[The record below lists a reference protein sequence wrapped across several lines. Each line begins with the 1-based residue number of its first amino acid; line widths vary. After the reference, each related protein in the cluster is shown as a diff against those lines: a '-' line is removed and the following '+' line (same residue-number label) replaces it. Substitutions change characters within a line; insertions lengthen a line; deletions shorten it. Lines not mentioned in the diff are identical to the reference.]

1 MEQVNKFLGYRTK
14 LLLFP
19 SGTRVAI
26 YNRVSTEKLAQLE
39 AIEHQVIESRQI
51 VEESGLELAFQ
62 YIETESGT
70 SIKNREYYQQMLT
83 DMANDKFDILM
94 IKSQDRM
101 MRDQAEWHLL
111 KRAINKYH
119 KILYFYMDDE
129 IFNQKENGMK
139 HDVQAML
146 DEYES
151 EKKSS
156 KAIHSHNRRQT
167 TYEGQDC
174 LNITRPIYGWDRNV
188 ELDSRGHKKIWFTVN
203 EKEAENIREVCR
215 LVEEGKGFYT
225 IANIMYGNG
234 VLSKPTYGTKPQLPH
249 KISGTAW
256 KKVIRSPLL
265 HGDAV
270 FNKEKTDF
278 YTKDRQKVPQDQWI
292 YRENVITPIL
302 SKEYHQRIIDILD
315 SRSIYYDKDISMKG
329 KHFWSGK
336 IICSKCGKAY
346 YRYPCK
352 SCKTRVL
359 ENWKCSTGIMS
370 GTEGCHNI
378 IIEEN
383 ELRKQL
389 RDTVSEKYQDLYGTI
404 TDGLIEKI
412 IRKIEQGLSGSSLE
426 RDREEVEKELNQQYQ
441 FKNNLFDKL
450 LKNVISDA
458 DFQIYN
464 KKLTETINSLEDKKA
479 ELEKQVDIYKN
490 KEERLIEIRES
501 MKKKAYG
508 KDAISDLIIGCIEK
522 ILVYPSGK
530 LEVMVNKKAMAGK
543 FPIVQYLYSDEQYQF
558 RLVYYRKNIVKQ
570 RREENTLRILEEIS
584 KNGHRTIP
592 EFAEIIGQKY
602 TYTWSIIKDLRQ
614 SGKIEYV
621 KKGFSHEDCYW
632 QIKS

>member
-1 MEQVNKFLGYRTK
+1 
-14 LLLFP
+14 
-19 SGTRVAI
+19 
-26 YNRVSTEKLAQLE
+26 
-39 AIEHQVIESRQI
+39 
-51 VEESGLELAFQ
+51 
-62 YIETESGT
+62 
-70 SIKNREYYQQMLT
+70 
-83 DMANDKFDILM
+83 
-94 IKSQDRM
+94 
-101 MRDQAEWHLL
+101 
-111 KRAINKYH
+111 
-119 KILYFYMDDE
+119 
-129 IFNQKENGMK
+129 
-139 HDVQAML
+139 
-146 DEYES
+146 
-151 EKKSS
+151 
-156 KAIHSHNRRQT
+156 
-167 TYEGQDC
+167 
-174 LNITRPIYGWDRNV
+174 
-188 ELDSRGHKKIWFTVN
+188 
-203 EKEAENIREVCR
+203 
-215 LVEEGKGFYT
+215 
-225 IANIMYGNG
+225 
-234 VLSKPTYGTKPQLPH
+234 
-249 KISGTAW
+249 
-256 KKVIRSPLL
+256 
-265 HGDAV
+265 
-270 FNKEKTDF
+270 
-278 YTKDRQKVPQDQWI
+278 
-292 YRENVITPIL
+292 
-302 SKEYHQRIIDILD
+302 
-315 SRSIYYDKDISMKG
+315 
-329 KHFWSGK
+329 
-336 IICSKCGKAY
+336 
-346 YRYPCK
+346 
-352 SCKTRVL
+352 
-359 ENWKCSTGIMS
+359 MS

-412 IRKIEQGLSGSSLE
+412 IKKIEQGLSGSSLE

-570 RREENTLRILEEIS
+570 RREKNTLRILEEIS
-584 KNGHRTIP
+584 KNGHRTIS

-614 SGKIEYV
+614 NGKIEYV

>member
-174 LNITRPIYGWDRNV
+174 LNITRPVYGWDRNV

-292 YRENVITPIL
+292 YRENDCP
-302 SKEYHQRIIDILD
+302 
-315 SRSIYYDKDISMKG
+315 
-329 KHFWSGK
+329 
-336 IICSKCGKAY
+336 CP
-346 YRYPCK
+346 YRRCFHL
-352 SCKTRVL
+352 R
-359 ENWKCSTGIMS
+359 GDS
-370 GTEGCHNI
+370 GTAGRVGQAGNSSYSGAGSQFVSGCGCGNAKGIHPAG
-378 IIEEN
+378 
-383 ELRKQL
+383 
-389 RDTVSEKYQDLYGTI
+389 RDTDGDPHPHGGQNTGSGTG
-404 TDGLIEKI
+404 TAGRTGEAPCHHDYFSFGGTYCGAGGTAAD
-412 IRKIEQGLSGSSLE
+412 GLSGSHTGGSGVQGKLAGGKN
-426 RDREEVEKELNQQYQ
+426 RDRNP
-441 FKNNLFDKL
+441 
-450 LKNVISDA
+450 SGHC
-458 DFQIYN
+458 
-464 KKLTETINSLEDKKA
+464 
-479 ELEKQVDIYKN
+479 
-490 KEERLIEIRES
+490 RES
-501 MKKKAYG
+501 AGGRHYQDCTG
-508 KDAISDLIIGCIEK
+508 DCGRISG
-522 ILVYPSGK
+522 
-530 LEVMVNKKAMAGK
+530 
-543 FPIVQYLYSDEQYQF
+543 
-558 RLVYYRKNIVKQ
+558 
-570 RREENTLRILEEIS
+570 
-584 KNGHRTIP
+584 GHLCPVEAVR
-592 EFAEIIGQKY
+592 
-602 TYTWSIIKDLRQ
+602 
-614 SGKIEYV
+614 
-621 KKGFSHEDCYW
+621 
-632 QIKS
+632 